1 MLTLDKYT
9 KVYRAMN
16 ISDLLETE
24 ITNGGVFHVYARP
37 MFMPAGRCLTM
48 RVALITEEGTGKR
61 YEILMA
67 NNPVDNI
74 PTQVELAL
82 MDLDCL
88 PTWGWDKCFSG
99 EAYQAQFARSRNPKV
114 IADSGAYRFEKV
126 LLWNATTLI
135 G

>member
-1 MLTLDKYT
+1 MLTLDKDT

-37 MFMPAGRCLTM
+37 MFMPAGRGLTI
-48 RVALITEEGTGKR
+48 RVKLIAREGLGQE
-61 YEILMA
+61 YDFLLA
-67 NNPVDNI
+67 NNHVDNI

-82 MDLDCL
+82 MDLDCV
-88 PTWGWDKCFSG
+88 PTWSWDRSFSYG
-99 EAYQAQFARSRNPKV
+99 AYQAQFARSCNPKV

-126 LLWNATTLI
+126 L
-135 G
+135 

>member
-1 MLTLDKYT
+1 MITYDVQND
-9 KVYRAMN
+9 VYRVTN
-16 ISDLLETE
+16 LKNLLETE
-24 ITNGGVFHVYARP
+24 LTSGRVFHVHVRP

-67 NNPVDNI
+67 NNQVDNI

-88 PTWGWDKCFSG
+88 PTWGWDKSFSG
-99 EAYQAQFARSRNPKV
+99 EAYQAKFARSRNPKV

-126 LLWNATTLI
+126 L
-135 G
+135 